1 MGSIIVI
8 ENNHKGKIRILAH
21 DYTVDDVVSGIMTLL
36 NASEEKFELAKECL
50 VAEIIRRL

>member
-1 MGSIIVI
+1 MGGIIVI
-8 ENNHKGKIRILAH
+8 ENDHKGKSRLLMH
-21 DYTVDDVVSGIMTLL
+21 NNTVDDVVSGIVTLL